1 MDGISKIG
9 CCPFQAVVQTSQA
22 QSEKVVSISSDMMV
36 LKIPVLKIIYRCT
49 DDQDSQLRHA
59 ALMSLLA

>member
-1 MDGISKIG
+1 MLIEKAVAH
-9 CCPFQAVVQTSQA
+9 FQAVVQTSPV
-22 QSEKVVSISSDMMV
+22 QSEEVMNISSKMMV

-59 ALMSLLA
+59 ALMSLLT